1 MTATAMQV
9 PGGCEPYRA
18 YAPDAPPM
26 ADLVARAVIAAAR
39 ALGEDPVEAVTGR
52 TLGRRALAP
61 AVSGMARV
69 GACSTRRVARMLGMG
84 RETVAKA
91 RGRGGED
98 FLRAEA
104 AAAAAVDAA
113 LRWTEETRGLGFVEP
128 PRGMGPGPAEVAAEA
143 AAELAPA
150 VVEAVAEVVVAGGVE
165 WTPSPAPPIP
175 PPASAPAAPL
185 RQPRMLAAG
194 AAAREVREALGEGA
208 DTVGGLM
215 ERLGLSEQVVR
226 RALTLLSDQGEA
238 QADPVTAEGFAAR
251 YWRLTPTAK
260 VGAVDA

>member
-9 PGGCEPYRA
+9 PNGCEPYRA

-128 PRGMGPGPAEVAAEA
+128 PRGMTPGPAEVAAEVATA
-143 AAELAPA
+143 AVPA
-150 VVEAVAEVVVAGGVE
+150 VVDAEVEVAGVVE

-194 AAAREVREALGEGA
+194 AAAREVREALREDA

-260 VGAVDA
+260 VGA